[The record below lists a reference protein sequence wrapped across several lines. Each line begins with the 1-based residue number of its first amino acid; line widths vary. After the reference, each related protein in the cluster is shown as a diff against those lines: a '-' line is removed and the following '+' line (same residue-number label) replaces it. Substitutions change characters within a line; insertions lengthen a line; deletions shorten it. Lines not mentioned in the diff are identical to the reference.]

1 MRKHCIAPVA
11 AAVML
16 AVAGSAQ
23 AASKT
28 ATFGVSATVAPNC
41 LVSAANLAFGN
52 YLGDPDTPVNVDASS
67 DISVRCSKN
76 AAFTLALNAGTTSGA
91 TLAQRLLA
99 GTGTETLQYNLYTT
113 AARNVIWG
121 DGTTG
126 STQGATGTGLGNSV
140 PYTVFGRVP
149 FNATN
154 DGAGVGAYS
163 DVVTATVSY

>member
-1 MRKHCIAPVA
+1 MRKHYIAPVA

-23 AASKT
+23 AATKT
-28 ATFGVSATVAPNC
+28 AN
-41 LVSAANLAFGN
+41 LNVSAAVASNCFITT
-52 YLGDPDTPVNVDASS
+52 TPLTFADYDGTANVDATGTV
-67 DISVRCSKN
+67 SVRCSKGN
-76 AAFTLALNAGTTSGA
+76 SYVLSLNGGTTLGG
-91 TLAQRLLA
+91 TIAQRLLA
-99 GTGTETLQYNLYTT
+99 GPLGDTLQYNLYTT